1 MSFRAAAPA
10 FAKKTTKTPPPDD
23 TGMESSYLKALG
35 EKQTPVTV
43 KLVCGEALHGWIEY
57 YDVGMVRLTREGS
70 PNLFIFKHEI
80 MYIAEDTGRRAR
92 CCPPKKTTSIPCR
105 NWPARPVLCSCHF
118 SAKFPLNT
126 KATPI
131 W

>member
-1 MSFRAAAPA
+1 MPFRAAAPA

-43 KLVCGEALHGWIEY
+43 KLVCGETLHGWIEY

-92 CCPPKKTTSIPCR
+92 LCRREKTTYIPCR
-105 NWPARPVLCSCHF
+105 NWPAKPGHCSCHF
-118 SAKFPLNT
+118 LATSPLST
-126 KATPI
+126 RATPT

>member
-1 MSFRAAAPA
+1 MRRYVTSERVYLFVDGVKFHKLPFDLLIWNGA
-10 FAKKTTKTPPPDD
+10 FCARISACLSEPPHQPLLKKTTKTPPPDD

-57 YDVGMVRLTREGS
+57 YDIGMIRLTREGS

-92 CCPPKKTTSIPCR
+92 
-105 NWPARPVLCSCHF
+105 
-118 SAKFPLNT
+118 
-126 KATPI
+126 
-131 W
+131 